1 MNEGGRLPET
11 TTPEEE
17 ERFKKI
23 IEDRVKAAPFYR
35 LLGLEVVGLA
45 PGEARI
51 SMKAG
56 PHLHNTTGIVH
67 GGAIAALADASSG
80 VAMATRVPRGSKRII
95 TVEQKVNFIAPVRKG
110 DLVGIGRV
118 VFDGGEIAVSESEIY
133 DHDDR
138 LVAKSIATHMVLPP

>member
-1 MNEGGRLPET
+1 MSEESESPRAP
-11 TTPEEE
+11 TPEEE

-23 IEDRVKAAPFYR
+23 IDDRVNASPFYR

-51 SMKAG
+51 RMKAG

-80 VAMATRVPRGSKRII
+80 VAMTTRVPRGSRRII
-95 TVEQKVNFIAPVRKG
+95 TVEQKVNFIAPVREG
-110 DLVGIGRV
+110 DLTGIGKV
-118 VFDGGEIAVSESEIY
+118 VQGEGEITVSESEIF
-133 DHDDR
+133 DHEGK
-138 LVAKSIATHMVLPP
+138 LVAKSIATHMLLRH